1 MAVVYNRLMAL
12 IRFLLFLLVV
22 GGIAAI
28 AVQNM
33 GLIHLVILGQ
43 KTISL
48 PIAFWLIGALALG
61 GMTSIFLTG
70 LIEWTSFWSRRQ
82 ERRYYR
88 DNAPKASAQPGATKP
103 RWNPFARSSSRQ
115 SDDDDIWDEPQPR
128 PAAKESGFRPPPP
141 PKEVV
146 DADFRVIRPP
156 SRNLEDE

>member
-1 MAVVYNRLMAL
+1 MAL

-22 GGIAAI
+22 GGISAI

-48 PIAFWLIGALALG
+48 PISFWLIGALALG

-88 DNAPKASAQPGATKP
+88 DTAPKRTPAAPPSAAKP
-103 RWNPFARSSSRQ
+103 RWNPFARQPST
-115 SDDDDIWDEPQPR
+115 DTDDDIWDDSQPR
-128 PAAKESGFRPPPP
+128 PSAQPSGFRPPAPP
-141 PKEVV
+141 REVV

-156 SRNLEDE
+156 NRNLDDE